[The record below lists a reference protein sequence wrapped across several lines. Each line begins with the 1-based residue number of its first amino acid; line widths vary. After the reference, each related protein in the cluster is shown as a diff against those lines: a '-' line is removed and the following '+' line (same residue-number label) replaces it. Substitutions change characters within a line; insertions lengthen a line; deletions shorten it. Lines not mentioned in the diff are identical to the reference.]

1 MAIELKNVSKSFGGV
16 HALSDVSL
24 SFGGGKIYGLL
35 GPNGAGKT
43 TLLNIITNRLYADC
57 GEGTIDG
64 ESAPGRD
71 RALGKV
77 YMMAEQNLFPDS
89 MKVKGALKITA
100 DFIPSFDL
108 ELAMELAEKFGLPM
122 NKKVK
127 ALSTG
132 YSSIL
137 RLVLALSA
145 GTPYVIFD
153 EPVLGLDAQH
163 RDMFYRLLM
172 EHCGGGGQTVILS
185 THLIQEA
192 APLIEHAVI
201 IKGGKILRDASAEE
215 LTGAAHTVTGP
226 AGLVDGYIAGRQVL
240 NTTAIG
246 GLKTACVEGEPDA
259 RVPAG
264 LEVSAMGLQDY
275 FISLMNEEDAK
286 GTSCPSSN
294 SG

>member
-43 TLLNIITNRLYADC
+43 TLLNIITNRLYADS
-57 GEGTIDG
+57 GEVLIDG
-64 ESAPGRD
+64 EAAPGRD

-100 DFIPSFDL
+100 DFIHSFDL
-108 ELAMELAEKFGLPM
+108 ELAMELAQKFGLPM

-201 IKGGKILRDASAEE
+201 IKGGRILRDASAEE

-226 AGLVDGYIAGRQVL
+226 AGLVDSYIAGRQVL

-286 GTSCPSSN
+286 
-294 SG
+294 

>member
-1 MAIELKNVSKSFGGV
+1 MAIELKHVSKSFGGV

-24 SFGGGKIYGLL
+24 SFGGGKVYGLL

-43 TLLNIITNRLYADC
+43 TLLNIITNRLYADS
-57 GEGTIDG
+57 GEVLIDG
-64 ESAPGRD
+64 EAAPGRD

-89 MKVKGALKITA
+89 MKVKAALKITA

-108 ELAMELAEKFGLPM
+108 ELAMELAQKFGLPM

-201 IKGGKILRDASAEE
+201 IKGGRILRDASAEE

-226 AGLVDGYIAGRQVL
+226 AGLVDSYIAGRQVL

-264 LEVSAMGLQDY
+264 LEVSPMGLQDY

-286 GTSCPSSN
+286 
-294 SG
+294 

>member
-1 MAIELKNVSKSFGGV
+1 MAIELKHVSKSFGGV

-35 GPNGAGKT
+35 GSNGAGKT
-43 TLLNIITNRLYADC
+43 TMLNIITNRLYADS
-57 GEGTIDG
+57 GEVLIDG

-71 RALGKV
+71 KALSKV
-77 YMMAEQNLFPDS
+77 YMMAEQNLFPES
-89 MKVKGALKITA
+89 MKVKAALKITA
-100 DFIPSFDL
+100 DFLPSFDL
-108 ELAMELAEKFGLPM
+108 ELAMELAKKFNLPM

-132 YSSIL
+132 YSSII
-137 RLVLALSA
+137 RIILALSA

-172 EHCGGGGQTVILS
+172 EHCGGGEQTVIIS

-201 IKGGKILRDASAEE
+201 IKDGKILRNAPAEE
-215 LTGAAHTVTGP
+215 LKGAAHTVTGP
-226 AGLVDGYIAGRQVL
+226 AGLVDGYIAGRRVL
-240 NTTAIG
+240 NTTSIG

-264 LEVSAMGLQDY
+264 LEVSPMGLQDY
-275 FISLMNEEDAK
+275 FISLMNEEGAK
-286 GTSCPSSN
+286 
-294 SG
+294 